1 MEYFMKIVQFAGIC
15 TLRMLRYQTTTV
27 RVLKTDFHSRP
38 ISKSQMR
45 YYLFG
50 TSISGAD
57 VSSLAKAI
65 KSARKKTLGAD
76 ADCDWDAKFY
86 SGTNYLAVIHLNRD
100 VIMVEDVQYHDGTG
114 FVMTFWQKLVKAATA
129 R

>member
-1 MEYFMKIVQFAGIC
+1 MKYFTILCSLLAFVLCGCSGTKQLPSEFSQQFSTADRLEV
-15 TLRMLRYQTTTV
+15 TN
-27 RVLKTDFHSRP
+27 
-38 ISKSQMR
+38 R

-50 TSISGAD
+50 TSVSGAD
-57 VSSLAKAI
+57 VSSLTKAI
-65 KSARKKTLGAD
+65 KSARKKTRGAD
-76 ADCDWDAKFY
+76 ADCDWDVKFY

>member
-1 MEYFMKIVQFAGIC
+1 MKYFLIFWSLLVFALCGC
-15 TLRMLRYQTTTV
+15 SGTKQLPSE
-27 RVLKTDFHSRP
+27 F
-38 ISKSQMR
+38 SQQLSTADRLEVTNR

-50 TSISGAD
+50 TTISGAD
-57 VSSLAKAI
+57 VSSLTKAI
-65 KSARKKTLGAD
+65 KSARNKTLGAD

-86 SGTNYLAVIHLNRD
+86 AGTNYLAVIHLNRD

-114 FVMTFWQKLVKAATA
+114 FVMTFWQKLVKEATA